1 MLTPS
6 DILHT
11 SIFQI
16 SEAIQNLPAEIC
28 EKIYKEFV
36 AIKMRERK
44 EMGWNEV
51 NADIVKAPFCEK
63 RLRIT
68 KVMFCG
74 YCSFCR
80 KNGRCYECLKYRKY
94 HYLGYPIYD
103 ENEYD
108 EIFQKFYGAARC
120 SKQQFCFEICELRD
134 IFLRKPGTDIFFPQA
149 LGQAVELKNMDATQD
164 FVFWPK

>member
-1 MLTPS
+1 MAAASYSSDVLQMFYDPIPWQHKYQHKKGMKMLTPS

-11 SIFQI
+11 SMFQI
-16 SEAIQNLPAEIC
+16 SEAIQNLPPEIC

-108 EIFQKFYGAARC
+108 EIFPKFYGAARC
-120 SKQQFCFEICELRD
+120 SKQ
-134 IFLRKPGTDIFFPQA
+134 
-149 LGQAVELKNMDATQD
+149 
-164 FVFWPK
+164 